1 MDLEDTLR
9 ALAPQLLRYCLGQTG
24 DASLAEEA
32 AQEALTALVQRWR
45 RHGPPDCPEAFA
57 FAIARRRSRR
67 MSFQRRL
74 LMPIQVLIEGRSP
87 LPDPE
92 AQAAGRTELDRTL
105 AAVRR
110 LPEPDREALLLVVGG
125 ELGLAESARVLGI
138 SLSALKMRVHRA
150 RRRLQQLLEERK
162 VGHERLSRTHP

>member
-1 MDLEDTLR
+1 
-9 ALAPQLLRYCLGQTG
+9 
-24 DASLAEEA
+24 
-32 AQEALTALVQRWR
+32 
-45 RHGPPDCPEAFA
+45 
-57 FAIARRRSRR
+57 

-74 LMPIQVLIEGRSP
+74 LLPIQVLIEGRSP

-92 AQAAGRTELDRTL
+92 EQAAGRTELDRTL

-110 LPEPDREALLLVVGG
+110 LAGPDREALMLVVGG

-150 RRRLQQLLEERK
+150 RKRLVQLLEERK
-162 VGHERLSRTHP
+162 VGHEQLSRSRS